1 MKVKE
6 FIPAYKE
13 FKLKTCKLS
22 TVSTYMLTIKNIILP
37 HLGEYELEAV
47 SSKEAELLK
56 LDCEN
61 KGLSKKS
68 IQDVI
73 ICLKNILKV
82 ANFLEVA
89 ETKTISVIWGT
100 DNSAAKKQIEAYN
113 KDQIKILVE
122 SLEETPSFKNL
133 GLLLTI
139 YSGMRIGEVCA
150 LQWKDVDLE
159 ERVIRVNKTIQRIY
173 VEEEEAM
180 GKMKTELMMSTPKTK
195 SSQREIPIVPK
206 LFKMM
211 KDFAKISKPD
221 YFVCS
226 GTTTPLE
233 PRTYRNY
240 YMKKIEEIGLPRLKF
255 HGLRHTFA
263 TQLIASKADVKTV
276 SAILG
281 HSDIATT
288 LNTYVHPSRDDKKN
302 ALSKLRF

>member
-1 MKVKE
+1 
-6 FIPAYKE
+6 
-13 FKLKTCKLS
+13 
-22 TVSTYMLTIKNIILP
+22 
-37 HLGEYELEAV
+37 
-47 SSKEAELLK
+47 
-56 LDCEN
+56 
-61 KGLSKKS
+61 
-68 IQDVI
+68 
-73 ICLKNILKV
+73 
-82 ANFLEVA
+82 
-89 ETKTISVIWGT
+89 
-100 DNSAAKKQIEAYN
+100 
-113 KDQIKILVE
+113 
-122 SLEETPSFKNL
+122 
-133 GLLLTI
+133 
-139 YSGMRIGEVCA
+139 
-150 LQWKDVDLE
+150 
-159 ERVIRVNKTIQRIY
+159 
-173 VEEEEAM
+173 
-180 GKMKTELMMSTPKTK
+180 MKTELMMSTPKTK

>member
-1 MKVKE
+1 MKVKD

-13 FKLKTCKLS
+13 FKLKTCKRS
-22 TVSTYMLTIKNIILP
+22 SVSAYMLTIKNIILP
-37 HLGEYELEAV
+37 ILGDYELESV
-47 SSKEAELLK
+47 GSKEAESLK
-56 LDCEN
+56 QDCED
-61 KGLSKKS
+61 KGLSKKT

-82 ANFLEVA
+82 ANILEVA
-89 ETKTISVIWGT
+89 ETKTISVLWGT
-100 DNSAAKKQIEAYN
+100 GNNEVKKQVEAYN
-113 KDQIKILVE
+113 KDQVRKLVA

-133 GLLLTI
+133 GLLITI

-150 LQWKDVDLE
+150 LQWKDIDLE
-159 ERVIRVNKTIQRIY
+159 ERVIRVNKSIQRIY
-173 VEEEEAM
+173 TEEDTM
-180 GKMKTELMMSTPKTK
+180 GKMKTELLISTPKTK
-195 SSQREIPIVPK
+195 SSQREIPIVQP

-211 KDFAKISKPD
+211 KDFAKICRPD

-226 GTTTPLE
+226 GTTTPIE
-233 PRTYRNY
+233 PRTYRSY

-281 HSDIATT
+281 HSDITTT
-288 LNTYVHPSRDDKKN
+288 LNTYVHPSRDDKRN

>member
-1 MKVKE
+1 MKVKD

-13 FKLKTCKLS
+13 FKLKTCKIS
-22 TVSTYMLTIKNIILP
+22 SVSAYMLTVKNIILP
-37 HLGEYELEAV
+37 ILGEYELEAV
-47 SSKEAELLK
+47 SSKDAELLK
-56 LDCEN
+56 QVCEN
-61 KGLSKKS
+61 KGLSKKT

-82 ANFLEVA
+82 ASILEIA
-89 ETKTISVIWGT
+89 ETKAISVLWGT
-100 DNSAAKKQIEAYN
+100 GNNETKKQVEAYN
-113 KDQIKILVE
+113 KDQVRKLVA

-133 GLLLTI
+133 GLLITI

-150 LQWKDVDLE
+150 LQWKDIDLE
-159 ERVIRVNKTIQRIY
+159 EKVIRVNKSIQRIY
-173 VEEEEAM
+173 TEEDAM
-180 GKMKTELMMSTPKTK
+180 GKMKTELLISTPKTK
-195 SSQREIPIVPK
+195 SSQREIPIVQP

-211 KDFAKISKPD
+211 KDFAKICRPD

-226 GTTTPLE
+226 GTTTPIE
-233 PRTYRNY
+233 PRTYRSY
-240 YMKKIEEIGLPRLKF
+240 YMKKIEEIGLPHLKF

-281 HSDIATT
+281 HSDITTT
-288 LNTYVHPSRDDKKN
+288 LNTYVHPSRDDKRN

>member
-1 MKVKE
+1 MKVKD
-6 FIPAYKE
+6 FMPAYKE
-13 FKLKTCKLS
+13 FKLKTCKIS
-22 TVSTYMLTIKNIILP
+22 SVSTYMLTIKNIILP
-37 HLGEYELEAV
+37 ILGEYELEAV

-61 KGLSKKS
+61 KGFSKKS

-100 DNSAAKKQIEAYN
+100 DNSAVKKQFEAYN
-113 KDQIKILVE
+113 KEQIKNLVA

-150 LQWKDVDLE
+150 LQWKDVDFE
-159 ERVIRVNKTIQRIY
+159 EKVVRVNKTIQRIY
-173 VEEEEAM
+173 REEETT
-180 GKMKTELMMSTPKTK
+180 GKMKTELLISTPKTK
-195 SSQREIPIVPK
+195 SSQREIPIVQP

-211 KDFAKISKPD
+211 KDFAKICRPD
-221 YFVCS
+221 YFICS

-240 YMKKIEEIGLPRLKF
+240 YLKKIEEVGLPHLKF

-281 HSDIATT
+281 HSDITTT
-288 LNTYVHPSRDDKKN
+288 LNTYVHPSRDDKRN

>member
-1 MKVKE
+1 MKVKD

-13 FKLKTCKLS
+13 FKLKTCKRS
-22 TVSTYMLTIKNIILP
+22 SVSAYMLTVKNIILP
-37 HLGEYELEAV
+37 ILGEYELEAV
-47 SSKEAELLK
+47 SSKDAELLK
-56 LDCEN
+56 QVCEN
-61 KGLSKKS
+61 KGLSKKT

-82 ANFLEVA
+82 ASILEVA
-89 ETKTISVIWGT
+89 ETKAISVLWGT
-100 DNSAAKKQIEAYN
+100 GNNETKKQVETYN
-113 KDQIKILVE
+113 KDQVKKLVA

-133 GLLLTI
+133 GLLITI

-150 LQWKDVDLE
+150 LQWKDIDLE
-159 ERVIRVNKTIQRIY
+159 EKVIRVNKSIQRIY
-173 VEEEEAM
+173 TEEDTM
-180 GKMKTELMMSTPKTK
+180 GKMKTELLISTPKTK
-195 SSQREIPIVPK
+195 SSQREIPIIQP
-206 LFKMM
+206 LFKLM
-211 KDFAKISKPD
+211 KDFAKICRPD

-226 GTTTPLE
+226 GTTTPIE

-240 YMKKIEEIGLPRLKF
+240 YMKKIEEIGLPHLKF

-281 HSDIATT
+281 HSDITTT
-288 LNTYVHPSRDDKKN
+288 LNTYVHPSRDDKRN

>member
-1 MKVKE
+1 MKVKD
-6 FIPAYKE
+6 FIPTYKE
-13 FKLKTCKLS
+13 FKLKTCKMS
-22 TVSTYMLTIKNIILP
+22 SVSAYMLTVKNIILP
-37 HLGEYELEAV
+37 ILGEYELEAV
-47 SSKEAELLK
+47 SSKDAELLK
-56 LDCEN
+56 QVCEN
-61 KGLSKKS
+61 KGLSKKT

-82 ANFLEVA
+82 ASILEVA
-89 ETKTISVIWGT
+89 ETKAISVLWGT
-100 DNSAAKKQIEAYN
+100 GNNENKKQVEAYN
-113 KDQIKILVE
+113 KDQVRKLVA

-133 GLLLTI
+133 GLLITI

-150 LQWKDVDLE
+150 LQWKDIDLE
-159 ERVIRVNKTIQRIY
+159 EKVIRVNKSIQRIY
-173 VEEEEAM
+173 TEEDTT
-180 GKMKTELMMSTPKTK
+180 GKMKTELLISTPKTK
-195 SSQREIPIVPK
+195 SSQREIPIVQP

-211 KDFAKISKPD
+211 KDFAKICRPD

-226 GTTTPLE
+226 GTTTPIE

-240 YMKKIEEIGLPRLKF
+240 YMKKIEEIGLPHLKF

-281 HSDIATT
+281 HSDITTT
-288 LNTYVHPSRDDKKN
+288 LNTYVHPSRDDKRN

>member
-1 MKVKE
+1 MKVKD

-13 FKLKTCKLS
+13 FKLKTCKIS
-22 TVSTYMLTIKNIILP
+22 SVSAYMLTVKNIILP
-37 HLGEYELEAV
+37 ILGEYELEAV
-47 SSKEAELLK
+47 SSKDAELLK
-56 LDCEN
+56 QDCED
-61 KGLSKKS
+61 KGLSKKT

-82 ANFLEVA
+82 ANILEVA
-89 ETKTISVIWGT
+89 ETKTISVLWGT
-100 DNSAAKKQIEAYN
+100 GNNEVKKQVEAYN
-113 KDQIKILVE
+113 KDQVRKLVA

-133 GLLLTI
+133 GLLITI

-150 LQWKDVDLE
+150 LQWEDIDLE
-159 ERVIRVNKTIQRIY
+159 ERVIRVNKSIQRIY
-173 VEEEEAM
+173 TEEETM
-180 GKMKTELMMSTPKTK
+180 GKMKTELLISTPKTK
-195 SSQREIPIVPK
+195 SSQREIPIVQP

-211 KDFAKISKPD
+211 KDFAKICRPD

-226 GTTTPLE
+226 GTTTPIE
-233 PRTYRNY
+233 PRTYRSY
-240 YMKKIEEIGLPRLKF
+240 YKKKIEEIGLPHLKF

-281 HSDIATT
+281 HSDITTT
-288 LNTYVHPSRDDKKN
+288 LNTYVHPSRDDKRN

>member
-1 MKVKE
+1 MKVKD

-13 FKLKTCKLS
+13 FKLKTCKIS
-22 TVSTYMLTIKNIILP
+22 SVSTYMQTIKNIILP
-37 HLGEYELEAV
+37 ILGEYELEAV

-82 ANFLEVA
+82 ANYLEVA
-89 ETKTISVIWGT
+89 ETKTISVLWGT
-100 DNSAAKKQIEAYN
+100 DNSGVKKQIEAYN
-113 KDQIKILVE
+113 KDQIKNLVA

-150 LQWKDVDLE
+150 LQWKDIDLDE
-159 ERVIRVNKTIQRIY
+159 KVIRVNKTIQRIY
-173 VEEEEAM
+173 IEEETT
-180 GKMKTELMMSTPKTK
+180 GKMKTELQISTPKTK

-211 KDFAKISKPD
+211 KDYAKICRPD

-240 YMKKIEEIGLPRLKF
+240 YKKKIEEFGLPHLKF

-263 TQLIASKADVKTV
+263 TLLIASKADIKTV

-281 HSDIATT
+281 HSDITTT
-288 LNTYVHPSRDDKKN
+288 LNTYVHPSRDDKRN
-302 ALSKLRF
+302 AVSKLRF

>member
-1 MKVKE
+1 MKVKD

-13 FKLKTCKLS
+13 FKLKTCKIS
-22 TVSTYMLTIKNIILP
+22 SVSAYMLTVKNIILP
-37 HLGEYELEAV
+37 ILGEYELEAV
-47 SSKEAELLK
+47 SSKDAELLK
-56 LDCEN
+56 QVCEN
-61 KGLSKKS
+61 KGLSKKT

-82 ANFLEVA
+82 ASILEIA
-89 ETKTISVIWGT
+89 ETKAISVLWGT
-100 DNSAAKKQIEAYN
+100 GNNETKKQVEAYN
-113 KDQIKILVE
+113 KDQVRKLVA

-133 GLLLTI
+133 GLLITI

-150 LQWKDVDLE
+150 LQWKDIDLE
-159 ERVIRVNKTIQRIY
+159 EKVIRVNKSIQRIY
-173 VEEEEAM
+173 TEEDAM
-180 GKMKTELMMSTPKTK
+180 GKMKTELLISTPKTK
-195 SSQREIPIVPK
+195 SSQREIPIVQP

-211 KDFAKISKPD
+211 KNFAKICRPD

-226 GTTTPLE
+226 GTTTPIE
-233 PRTYRNY
+233 PRTYRSY
-240 YMKKIEEIGLPRLKF
+240 YMKKIEEIGLPHLKF

-281 HSDIATT
+281 HSDITTT
-288 LNTYVHPSRDDKKN
+288 LNTYVHPSRDDKRN

>member
-1 MKVKE
+1 MKVKD

-13 FKLKTCKLS
+13 FKLKTCKIS
-22 TVSTYMLTIKNIILP
+22 SVCAYMLTVKNIILP
-37 HLGEYELEAV
+37 ILGEYELEAV
-47 SSKEAELLK
+47 SSKDAELLK
-56 LDCEN
+56 QACEN
-61 KGLSKKS
+61 KGLSKKT

-82 ANFLEVA
+82 ASILEVA
-89 ETKTISVIWGT
+89 ETKAISVLWGT
-100 DNSAAKKQIEAYN
+100 GNNETKKQVEAYN
-113 KDQIKILVE
+113 KDQVRKLVA

-133 GLLLTI
+133 GLLITI

-150 LQWKDVDLE
+150 LQWKDIDLE
-159 ERVIRVNKTIQRIY
+159 EKVIRVNKSIQRIY
-173 VEEEEAM
+173 TEEDTM
-180 GKMKTELMMSTPKTK
+180 GKMKTELLISTPKTK
-195 SSQREIPIVPK
+195 SSQREIPIVQP

-211 KDFAKISKPD
+211 KDFAKICRPD

-226 GTTTPLE
+226 GTTTPIE
-233 PRTYRNY
+233 PRTYRSY
-240 YMKKIEEIGLPRLKF
+240 YMKKIEEIGLPHLKF

-281 HSDIATT
+281 HSDITTT
-288 LNTYVHPSRDDKKN
+288 LNTYVHPSRDDKRN

>member
-1 MKVKE
+1 MKVKD

-13 FKLKTCKLS
+13 FKLKTCKRS
-22 TVSTYMLTIKNIILP
+22 SVSAYMLTIKNIILP
-37 HLGEYELEAV
+37 ILGEYELEAV
-47 SSKEAELLK
+47 SSKEAESLK
-56 LDCEN
+56 QDCEN
-61 KGLSKKS
+61 KGLSKKT

-82 ANFLEVA
+82 ANILEVA
-89 ETKTISVIWGT
+89 ETKTISVLWGT
-100 DNSAAKKQIEAYN
+100 GNNEVKKQVEAYN
-113 KDQIKILVE
+113 KDQVRKLVA

-133 GLLLTI
+133 GLLITI

-150 LQWKDVDLE
+150 LQWKDIDLE
-159 ERVIRVNKTIQRIY
+159 EKVIRVNKSIQRIY
-173 VEEEEAM
+173 AEEATM
-180 GKMKTELMMSTPKTK
+180 GKMKTELLISTPKTK
-195 SSQREIPIVPK
+195 SSQREIPIVQP

-211 KDFAKISKPD
+211 KDFAKICRPD

-226 GTTTPLE
+226 GTTTPIE
-233 PRTYRNY
+233 PRTYRSY

-281 HSDIATT
+281 HSDITTT
-288 LNTYVHPSRDDKKN
+288 LNTYVHPSRDDKRN

>member
-1 MKVKE
+1 MKIKD

-13 FKLKTCKLS
+13 FKLKTCKRS
-22 TVSTYMLTIKNIILP
+22 SVSAYMLTIKNIILP
-37 HLGEYELEAV
+37 ILGDYELESV
-47 SSKEAELLK
+47 GSKEAESIK
-56 LDCEN
+56 QACED
-61 KGLSKKS
+61 KGLSKKT

-82 ANFLEVA
+82 ANILEVA
-89 ETKTISVIWGT
+89 ETKTISVLWGT
-100 DNSAAKKQIEAYN
+100 GNNEVKKQVEAYN
-113 KDQIKILVE
+113 KDQVRKLVA

-133 GLLLTI
+133 GLLITI

-150 LQWKDVDLE
+150 LQWKDIDLE
-159 ERVIRVNKTIQRIY
+159 ERVIRVNKSIQRIY
-173 VEEEEAM
+173 TEEDTM
-180 GKMKTELMMSTPKTK
+180 GKMKTELLLSTPKTK
-195 SSQREIPIVPK
+195 SSQREIPIVQP

-211 KDFAKISKPD
+211 KDFAKICRPD

-226 GTTTPLE
+226 GTTTPIE
-233 PRTYRNY
+233 PRTYRSY

-281 HSDIATT
+281 HSDITTT
-288 LNTYVHPSRDDKKN
+288 LNTYVHPSRDDKRN

>member
-1 MKVKE
+1 MKVKD

-13 FKLKTCKLS
+13 FKLKTCKIS
-22 TVSTYMLTIKNIILP
+22 SVSAYMLTVKNIILP
-37 HLGEYELEAV
+37 VLGEYELEAV
-47 SSKEAELLK
+47 SSKDAELLK
-56 LDCEN
+56 QVCEN
-61 KGLSKKS
+61 KGLSKKT

-82 ANFLEVA
+82 ASILEVA
-89 ETKTISVIWGT
+89 ETKAISVLWGAGNNET
-100 DNSAAKKQIEAYN
+100 KKQVEAYN
-113 KDQIKILVE
+113 KDQVRKLVA

-133 GLLLTI
+133 GLLITI

-150 LQWKDVDLE
+150 LQWKDIDLE
-159 ERVIRVNKTIQRIY
+159 EKVIRVNKSIQRIY
-173 VEEEEAM
+173 TEEDTM
-180 GKMKTELMMSTPKTK
+180 GKMKTELLISTPKTK
-195 SSQREIPIVPK
+195 SSQREIPIVQP

-211 KDFAKISKPD
+211 KDFAKICRPD

-226 GTTTPLE
+226 GTTSPIE
-233 PRTYRNY
+233 PRTYRSY
-240 YMKKIEEIGLPRLKF
+240 YKKKIEEIGLPHLKF

-281 HSDIATT
+281 HSDITTT
-288 LNTYVHPSRDDKKN
+288 LNTYVHPSRDDKRN

>member
-1 MKVKE
+1 MKVKD

-13 FKLKTCKLS
+13 FKLRTCKRS
-22 TVSTYMLTIKNIILP
+22 SVSAYMLIIKNIILP
-37 HLGEYELEAV
+37 IIGEYELEVV
-47 SSKEAELLK
+47 SSKEAESLK
-56 LDCEN
+56 QACED
-61 KGLSKKS
+61 KGLSKKT

-82 ANFLEVA
+82 ANILEVA
-89 ETKTISVIWGT
+89 ETKTISVLWGT
-100 DNSAAKKQIEAYN
+100 GNNEVKKQVEAYN
-113 KDQIKILVE
+113 KDQVRKLVA
-122 SLEETPSFKNL
+122 SLEEAPSFKNL
-133 GLLLTI
+133 GLLITI

-150 LQWKDVDLE
+150 LQWKDIDLE
-159 ERVIRVNKTIQRIY
+159 EKVIRVNKSIQRIY
-173 VEEEEAM
+173 TEEDTM
-180 GKMKTELMMSTPKTK
+180 DKMKTELLISTPKTK
-195 SSQREIPIVPK
+195 SSQREIPIVQP

-211 KDFAKISKPD
+211 KDFAKICRPD

-226 GTTTPLE
+226 GTTTPIE
-233 PRTYRNY
+233 PRTYRSY

-281 HSDIATT
+281 HSDITTT
-288 LNTYVHPSRDDKKN
+288 LNTYVHPSRDDKRN

>member
-1 MKVKE
+1 MKVKD
-6 FIPAYKE
+6 FIPAYKD
-13 FKLKTCKLS
+13 FKLRTCKRS
-22 TVSTYMLTIKNIILP
+22 SVSAYMLIIKNIILP
-37 HLGEYELEAV
+37 IIGEYELEVV
-47 SSKEAELLK
+47 SSKEAESLK
-56 LDCEN
+56 QDCED
-61 KGLSKKS
+61 KGLSKKT

-82 ANFLEVA
+82 ANILEVA
-89 ETKTISVIWGT
+89 ETKTISVLWGT
-100 DNSAAKKQIEAYN
+100 GNNEVKKQVEAYN
-113 KDQIKILVE
+113 KDQVRKLVA

-133 GLLLTI
+133 GLLITI

-150 LQWKDVDLE
+150 LQWKDIDLE
-159 ERVIRVNKTIQRIY
+159 EKVIRVNKSIQRIY
-173 VEEEEAM
+173 TEEDTM
-180 GKMKTELMMSTPKTK
+180 GKMKTELLISTPKTK
-195 SSQREIPIVPK
+195 SSQREIPIVQP

-211 KDFAKISKPD
+211 KDFAKICRPD

-226 GTTTPLE
+226 GTTTPIE
-233 PRTYRNY
+233 PRTYRSY

-281 HSDIATT
+281 HSDITTT
-288 LNTYVHPSRDDKKN
+288 LNTYVHPSRDDKRN

>member
-1 MKVKE
+1 MKVKD

-13 FKLKTCKLS
+13 FKLKTCKIS
-22 TVSTYMLTIKNIILP
+22 SVSAYMLTVKNIILP
-37 HLGEYELEAV
+37 ILGEYELEAV
-47 SSKEAELLK
+47 SSKDAELLK
-56 LDCEN
+56 QVCEN
-61 KGLSKKS
+61 KGLSKKT

-82 ANFLEVA
+82 ASILEIA
-89 ETKTISVIWGT
+89 ETKAISVLWGT
-100 DNSAAKKQIEAYN
+100 GNNETKKQVEAYN
-113 KDQIKILVE
+113 KDQVRKLVA
-122 SLEETPSFKNL
+122 SLEDTPSFKNL
-133 GLLLTI
+133 GLLITI

-150 LQWKDVDLE
+150 LQWKDIDLE
-159 ERVIRVNKTIQRIY
+159 EKVIRVNKSIQRIY
-173 VEEEEAM
+173 TEEDTT
-180 GKMKTELMMSTPKTK
+180 GKMKTELLISTPKTK

-211 KDFAKISKPD
+211 KDFAKICRPD

-226 GTTTPLE
+226 GTTTPIE
-233 PRTYRNY
+233 PRTYRSY
-240 YMKKIEEIGLPRLKF
+240 YKKKIEEIGLPHLKF

-281 HSDIATT
+281 HSDITTT
-288 LNTYVHPSRDDKKN
+288 LNTYVHPSRDDKRN

>member
-1 MKVKE
+1 MKVKD

-13 FKLKTCKLS
+13 FKLRTCKRS
-22 TVSTYMLTIKNIILP
+22 SVSAYMLIIKNIILP
-37 HLGEYELEAV
+37 IIGEYELEVV
-47 SSKEAELLK
+47 SSKEAESLK
-56 LDCEN
+56 QECED
-61 KGLSKKS
+61 KGLSKKT

-82 ANFLEVA
+82 ANILEVA
-89 ETKTISVIWGT
+89 ETKTISVLWGT
-100 DNSAAKKQIEAYN
+100 GNNEVKKQVEAYN
-113 KDQIKILVE
+113 KDQVRKLVA

-133 GLLLTI
+133 FLLITI

-150 LQWKDVDLE
+150 LQWKDIDLE
-159 ERVIRVNKTIQRIY
+159 EKVIRVNKSIQRIY
-173 VEEEEAM
+173 TEEDTM
-180 GKMKTELMMSTPKTK
+180 GKMKTELLISTPKTK
-195 SSQREIPIVPK
+195 SSQREIPIVQP

-211 KDFAKISKPD
+211 KDFAKICRPD

-226 GTTTPLE
+226 GTTTPIE
-233 PRTYRNY
+233 PRTYRSY
-240 YMKKIEEIGLPRLKF
+240 YKKKIEEIGLPRLKF

-281 HSDIATT
+281 HSDITTT
-288 LNTYVHPSRDDKKN
+288 LNTYVHPSRDDKRN

>member
-1 MKVKE
+1 MKVKD

-13 FKLKTCKLS
+13 FKLKTCKRS
-22 TVSTYMLTIKNIILP
+22 SVSAYMLTIKNIILP
-37 HLGEYELEAV
+37 ILGEYDLEAV
-47 SSKEAELLK
+47 NSKEAESLK
-56 LDCEN
+56 QDCED
-61 KGLSKKS
+61 KGLSKKT

-82 ANFLEVA
+82 ANILEVA
-89 ETKTISVIWGT
+89 ETKTISVLWGT
-100 DNSAAKKQIEAYN
+100 GNNEVKKQVEAYN
-113 KDQIKILVE
+113 KDQVRKLVA

-133 GLLLTI
+133 GLLITI

-150 LQWKDVDLE
+150 LQWKDIDLE
-159 ERVIRVNKTIQRIY
+159 EKVIRVNKAIQRVYI
-173 VEEEEAM
+173 EEETT
-180 GKMKTELMMSTPKTK
+180 GKMKTELLISTPKTK

-206 LFKMM
+206 LFKMV
-211 KDFAKISKPD
+211 KDFAKICRPD

-226 GTTTPLE
+226 GTTTPIE

-240 YMKKIEEIGLPRLKF
+240 YMKIIEEIGLPHLKF

-276 SAILG
+276 SAMLG
-281 HSDIATT
+281 HSDITTT
-288 LNTYVHPSRDDKKN
+288 LNTYVHPSQDDKRN

>member
-1 MKVKE
+1 MKVKD

-13 FKLKTCKLS
+13 FKLKTCKMS
-22 TVSTYMLTIKNIILP
+22 SVSAYMLTVRNIILP
-37 HLGEYELEAV
+37 ILGEYELEAV
-47 SSKEAELLK
+47 GSKDAELLK
-56 LDCEN
+56 QVCEN
-61 KGLSKKS
+61 KGLSKKT

-82 ANFLEVA
+82 ASILEVA
-89 ETKTISVIWGT
+89 ETKAISVLWGT
-100 DNSAAKKQIEAYN
+100 DNNETKKQVEAYN
-113 KDQIKILVE
+113 KDQVRKLVA

-133 GLLLTI
+133 GLLITI

-150 LQWKDVDLE
+150 LQWKDIDLE
-159 ERVIRVNKTIQRIY
+159 EKVIRVNKSIQRIY
-173 VEEEEAM
+173 TEEDTM
-180 GKMKTELMMSTPKTK
+180 GKMKTELLISTPKTK
-195 SSQREIPIVPK
+195 SSQREIPIVQP

-211 KDFAKISKPD
+211 KDFAKICRPD

-226 GTTTPLE
+226 GTTTPIE
-233 PRTYRNY
+233 PRTYRSY
-240 YMKKIEEIGLPRLKF
+240 YMKKIEEIGLPHLKF

-281 HSDIATT
+281 HSDITTT
-288 LNTYVHPSRDDKKN
+288 LNTYVHPSRDDKRN

>member
-1 MKVKE
+1 MKVKD

-13 FKLKTCKLS
+13 FKLKTCKIS
-22 TVSTYMLTIKNIILP
+22 SVSTYMLTIKNIILP
-37 HLGEYELEAV
+37 ILGEYELEAV

-61 KGLSKKS
+61 KGFSKKS

-100 DNSAAKKQIEAYN
+100 DNSAVKKQFEVYN
-113 KDQIKILVE
+113 KEQIKNLVA

-150 LQWKDVDLE
+150 LQWKDVDFE
-159 ERVIRVNKTIQRIY
+159 EKVVRVNKTIQRIY
-173 VEEEEAM
+173 REEETT
-180 GKMKTELMMSTPKTK
+180 GKMKTELLISTPKTK

-211 KDFAKISKPD
+211 KDFAKICRPD
-221 YFVCS
+221 YFICS

-240 YMKKIEEIGLPRLKF
+240 YLKKIEEVGLPHLKF

-281 HSDIATT
+281 HSNIATT
-288 LNTYVHPSRDDKKN
+288 LNTYVHPSQDDKRN

>member
-1 MKVKE
+1 MKVKD

-13 FKLKTCKLS
+13 FKLKTYKRS
-22 TVSTYMLTIKNIILP
+22 SVSAYMLTIKNIILP
-37 HLGEYELEAV
+37 ILGDYDLEAV
-47 SSKEAELLK
+47 SSKDAELLK
-56 LDCEN
+56 LNCEN
-61 KGLSKKS
+61 RGLSKKT
-68 IQDVI
+68 IQDVV

-89 ETKTISVIWGT
+89 ETKTISVLWGT
-100 DNSAAKKQIEAYN
+100 DNSEAKKQIEAYN
-113 KDQIKILVE
+113 KDQVRKLVT

-159 ERVIRVNKTIQRIY
+159 ERVIRVNKSIQRIY
-173 VEEEEAM
+173 TEEDTK
-180 GKMKTELMMSTPKTK
+180 GKMKTELLITTPKTK
-195 SSQREIPIVPK
+195 SSQREIPIVQP
-206 LFKMM
+206 LLKMM
-211 KDFAKISKPD
+211 KDFAKICRPD

-226 GTTTPLE
+226 GTTTPIE
-233 PRTYRNY
+233 PRTYRSY

-281 HSDIATT
+281 HSDITTT
-288 LNTYVHPSRDDKKN
+288 LNTYVHPSRDDKRN

>member
-1 MKVKE
+1 MKVKD

-13 FKLKTCKLS
+13 FKLKTCKRS
-22 TVSTYMLTIKNIILP
+22 SVSAYMLTIKNIILP
-37 HLGEYELEAV
+37 ILGDYELESV
-47 SSKEAELLK
+47 GSKEAESIK
-56 LDCEN
+56 QACED
-61 KGLSKKS
+61 KGLSKKT

-82 ANFLEVA
+82 ANILEVA
-89 ETKTISVIWGT
+89 ETKTISVLWGT
-100 DNSAAKKQIEAYN
+100 GNNEVKKQVEAYD
-113 KDQIKILVE
+113 KEQVRKLVA

-133 GLLLTI
+133 GLLITI

-150 LQWKDVDLE
+150 LQWKDIDLE
-159 ERVIRVNKTIQRIY
+159 ERVIRVNKSIQRIY
-173 VEEEEAM
+173 TEEDTM
-180 GKMKTELMMSTPKTK
+180 GKMKTELLLSTPKTK
-195 SSQREIPIVPK
+195 SSQREIPIVQP

-211 KDFAKISKPD
+211 KDFAKICRPD

-226 GTTTPLE
+226 GTTTPIE
-233 PRTYRNY
+233 PRTYRSY

-281 HSDIATT
+281 HSDITTT
-288 LNTYVHPSRDDKKN
+288 LNTYVHPSRDDKRN

>member
-1 MKVKE
+1 MKIKD

-13 FKLKTCKLS
+13 FKLKTCKRS
-22 TVSTYMLTIKNIILP
+22 SVSAYMLTIKNIILP
-37 HLGEYELEAV
+37 ILGDYELESV
-47 SSKEAELLK
+47 GSKEAESIK
-56 LDCEN
+56 QACED
-61 KGLSKKS
+61 KGLSKKT

-82 ANFLEVA
+82 ANILEVA
-89 ETKTISVIWGT
+89 ETKTISVLWGT
-100 DNSAAKKQIEAYN
+100 GNNEVKKQVEAYD
-113 KDQIKILVE
+113 KEQVRKLVA

-133 GLLLTI
+133 GLLITI

-150 LQWKDVDLE
+150 LQWKDIDLE
-159 ERVIRVNKTIQRIY
+159 ERVIRVNKSIQRIY
-173 VEEEEAM
+173 TEEDTM
-180 GKMKTELMMSTPKTK
+180 GKMKTELLISTPKTK
-195 SSQREIPIVPK
+195 SSQREIPIVQP

-211 KDFAKISKPD
+211 KDFAKICRPD

-226 GTTTPLE
+226 GTTTPIE
-233 PRTYRNY
+233 PRTYRSY

-281 HSDIATT
+281 HSDITTT
-288 LNTYVHPSRDDKKN
+288 LNTYVHPSRDDKRN

>member
-1 MKVKE
+1 MKVKD

-13 FKLKTCKLS
+13 FKLKTCKIS
-22 TVSTYMLTIKNIILP
+22 SVSAYMLTVKNIILP
-37 HLGEYELEAV
+37 ILGEYELEAV
-47 SSKEAELLK
+47 SSKDAELLK
-56 LDCEN
+56 QVCEN
-61 KGLSKKS
+61 KGLSKKT

-82 ANFLEVA
+82 ASILEVA
-89 ETKTISVIWGT
+89 ETKAISVLWGT
-100 DNSAAKKQIEAYN
+100 GNNETKKQVEAYN
-113 KDQIKILVE
+113 KDQVRKLVT

-133 GLLLTI
+133 GLLITI

-150 LQWKDVDLE
+150 LQWKDIDLE
-159 ERVIRVNKTIQRIY
+159 EKVIRVNKSIQRIY
-173 VEEEEAM
+173 TEEDTT
-180 GKMKTELMMSTPKTK
+180 GKMKTELLISTPKTK
-195 SSQREIPIVPK
+195 SSQRDIPIVQP

-211 KDFAKISKPD
+211 KDFAKICGPD

-226 GTTTPLE
+226 GTTTPIE
-233 PRTYRNY
+233 PRTYRSY
-240 YMKKIEEIGLPRLKF
+240 YKKKIEEIGLPHLKF

-281 HSDIATT
+281 HSDITTT
-288 LNTYVHPSRDDKKN
+288 LNTYVHPSRDDKRN

>member
-1 MKVKE
+1 MKVKD

-13 FKLKTCKLS
+13 FKLKTCKIS
-22 TVSTYMLTIKNIILP
+22 SVSAYMLTVKNIILP
-37 HLGEYELEAV
+37 VLGEYELEAV
-47 SSKEAELLK
+47 SSKEAESLK
-56 LDCEN
+56 QDCED
-61 KGLSKKS
+61 KGLSKKT

-82 ANFLEVA
+82 ANILEVA
-89 ETKTISVIWGT
+89 ETKTISVLWGT
-100 DNSAAKKQIEAYN
+100 GNNETKKQVEAYN
-113 KDQIKILVE
+113 KDQVRKLVA

-133 GLLLTI
+133 GLLITI

-150 LQWKDVDLE
+150 LQWKDIDLE
-159 ERVIRVNKTIQRIY
+159 EKVIRVNKSIQRIY
-173 VEEEEAM
+173 TEEDTM
-180 GKMKTELMMSTPKTK
+180 GKMKTEVLISTPKTK
-195 SSQREIPIVPK
+195 SSQREIPIVQP

-211 KDFAKISKPD
+211 KDFAKIYRPD

-226 GTTTPLE
+226 GTTTPIE
-233 PRTYRNY
+233 PRTYRSY

-281 HSDIATT
+281 HSDITTT
-288 LNTYVHPSRDDKKN
+288 LNTYVHPSRDDKRN

>member
-1 MKVKE
+1 MKVKD

-13 FKLKTCKLS
+13 FKLKTCKIS
-22 TVSTYMLTIKNIILP
+22 SVSAYMLTIKNIILP
-37 HLGEYELEAV
+37 ILGEYELEAV
-47 SSKEAELLK
+47 SSKDAELLK
-56 LDCEN
+56 QVCEN
-61 KGLSKKS
+61 KGLSKKT

-82 ANFLEVA
+82 ANILEVA
-89 ETKTISVIWGT
+89 ETKTISVLWGT
-100 DNSAAKKQIEAYN
+100 GNNEVKKQVEAYN
-113 KDQIKILVE
+113 KDQVRKLVA

-133 GLLLTI
+133 GLLITI

-150 LQWKDVDLE
+150 LQWKDIDLE
-159 ERVIRVNKTIQRIY
+159 EKVIRVNKAIQRVYI
-173 VEEEEAM
+173 EEETT
-180 GKMKTELMMSTPKTK
+180 GKMKTELLISTPKTK

-211 KDFAKISKPD
+211 KDFAKICRPD

-226 GTTTPLE
+226 GTTTPIE

-240 YMKKIEEIGLPRLKF
+240 YMKIIGEIGLPRLKF

-276 SAILG
+276 SAMLG
-281 HSDIATT
+281 HSDITTT
-288 LNTYVHPSRDDKKN
+288 LNTYVHPSQDDKRN

>member
-1 MKVKE
+1 MKVKD

-13 FKLKTCKLS
+13 FKLKTCKIS
-22 TVSTYMLTIKNIILP
+22 SVSAYMLTVKNIILP
-37 HLGEYELEAV
+37 VLGEYELEAV
-47 SSKEAELLK
+47 SSKDAELLK
-56 LDCEN
+56 QFCEN
-61 KGLSKKS
+61 KGLSKKT

-82 ANFLEVA
+82 ASILEVA
-89 ETKTISVIWGT
+89 ETKAISVLWGT
-100 DNSAAKKQIEAYN
+100 GNNETKKQVEAYN
-113 KDQIKILVE
+113 KDQVRKLVA

-133 GLLLTI
+133 GLLITI

-150 LQWKDVDLE
+150 LQWKDIDLE
-159 ERVIRVNKTIQRIY
+159 EKVIRVNKSIQRIY
-173 VEEEEAM
+173 TEEDTM
-180 GKMKTELMMSTPKTK
+180 GKMKTELLISTPKTK
-195 SSQREIPIVPK
+195 SSQREIPIVQP

-211 KDFAKISKPD
+211 KDFAKICRPD

-226 GTTTPLE
+226 GTTTPIE
-233 PRTYRNY
+233 PRTYRSY
-240 YMKKIEEIGLPRLKF
+240 YMKKIEEIGLPHLKF

-281 HSDIATT
+281 HSDITTT
-288 LNTYVHPSRDDKKN
+288 LNTYVHPSRDDKRN

>member
-1 MKVKE
+1 MKVKD

-13 FKLKTCKLS
+13 FKLKTCKIS
-22 TVSTYMLTIKNIILP
+22 SVSAYMLTVKNIILP
-37 HLGEYELEAV
+37 ILGEYELEAV
-47 SSKEAELLK
+47 SSKDAELLK
-56 LDCEN
+56 QVCEN
-61 KGLSKKS
+61 KGLSKKT

-82 ANFLEVA
+82 ASILEIA
-89 ETKTISVIWGT
+89 ETKAISVLWGT
-100 DNSAAKKQIEAYN
+100 GNNETKKQVEAYN
-113 KDQIKILVE
+113 KDQVRKLVA

-133 GLLLTI
+133 GLLITI

-150 LQWKDVDLE
+150 LQWKDIDLE
-159 ERVIRVNKTIQRIY
+159 EKVIRVNKSIQRIY
-173 VEEEEAM
+173 TEEDTT
-180 GKMKTELMMSTPKTK
+180 GKMKTELLISTPKTK

-211 KDFAKISKPD
+211 KDFAKICRPD

-226 GTTTPLE
+226 GTTTPIE
-233 PRTYRNY
+233 PRTYRSY
-240 YMKKIEEIGLPRLKF
+240 YKKKIEEIGLPHLKF

-281 HSDIATT
+281 HSDITTT
-288 LNTYVHPSRDDKKN
+288 LNTYVHPSRDDKRN

>member
-1 MKVKE
+1 MKVKD
-6 FIPAYKE
+6 FMPAYKE
-13 FKLKTCKLS
+13 FKLKTCKIS
-22 TVSTYMLTIKNIILP
+22 SVSTYMLTIKNIILP
-37 HLGEYELEAV
+37 ILGEYELEAV
-47 SSKEAELLK
+47 SNKEAELLK

-61 KGLSKKS
+61 KGFSKKS

-100 DNSAAKKQIEAYN
+100 DNSAVKKQFEAYN
-113 KDQIKILVE
+113 KEQIKNLVA

-150 LQWKDVDLE
+150 LQWKDVDFE
-159 ERVIRVNKTIQRIY
+159 EKVVRVNKTIQRIY
-173 VEEEEAM
+173 REEETT
-180 GKMKTELMMSTPKTK
+180 GKMKTELLISTPKTK

-211 KDFAKISKPD
+211 KDFAKICRPD
-221 YFVCS
+221 YFICS

-240 YMKKIEEIGLPRLKF
+240 YLKKIE
-255 HGLRHTFA
+255 
-263 TQLIASKADVKTV
+263 
-276 SAILG
+276 
-281 HSDIATT
+281 
-288 LNTYVHPSRDDKKN
+288 
-302 ALSKLRF
+302 

>member
-1 MKVKE
+1 MKVKD
-6 FIPAYKE
+6 FMPAYKE
-13 FKLKTCKLS
+13 FKLKTCKIS
-22 TVSTYMLTIKNIILP
+22 SVSTYMLTIKNIILP
-37 HLGEYELEAV
+37 ILGEYELEAV
-47 SSKEAELLK
+47 SNKEAELLK

-61 KGLSKKS
+61 KGFSKKS

-100 DNSAAKKQIEAYN
+100 DNSAVKKQFEAYN
-113 KDQIKILVE
+113 KEQIKNLVA

-150 LQWKDVDLE
+150 LQGKDVDFE
-159 ERVIRVNKTIQRIY
+159 EKVVRVNKTIQRIY
-173 VEEEEAM
+173 REEETT
-180 GKMKTELMMSTPKTK
+180 GKMKTELLISTPKTK
-195 SSQREIPIVPK
+195 SSQREIPIVQP

-211 KDFAKISKPD
+211 KDFAKICRPD
-221 YFVCS
+221 YFICS

-240 YMKKIEEIGLPRLKF
+240 YLKKIEEVGLPHLKF

-281 HSDIATT
+281 HSNIATT
-288 LNTYVHPSRDDKKN
+288 LNTYVHPSRDDKRN

>member
-1 MKVKE
+1 MKVKD
-6 FIPAYKE
+6 FIPTYKE

-22 TVSTYMLTIKNIILP
+22 SVSAYMLTIKNIILP
-37 HLGEYELEAV
+37 ILGDYDLEAV
-47 SSKEAELLK
+47 SSKEAESLK
-56 LDCEN
+56 QACED
-61 KGLSKKS
+61 KGLSKKT

-82 ANFLEVA
+82 ANILEVA
-89 ETKTISVIWGT
+89 ETKTISVLWGT
-100 DNSAAKKQIEAYN
+100 GNNEVKKQVEAYN
-113 KDQIKILVE
+113 KDQVRKLVA

-133 GLLLTI
+133 GLLITI

-150 LQWKDVDLE
+150 LQWKDIDLE
-159 ERVIRVNKTIQRIY
+159 EKVIRVNKSIQRIY
-173 VEEEEAM
+173 TEEDTM
-180 GKMKTELMMSTPKTK
+180 GKMKTELLISTPKTK
-195 SSQREIPIVPK
+195 SSQREIPIVQPLLK
-206 LFKMM
+206 IM
-211 KDFAKISKPD
+211 KDFAKICRPD

-226 GTTTPLE
+226 GTTTPIE
-233 PRTYRNY
+233 PRTYRSY

-281 HSDIATT
+281 HSDITTT
-288 LNTYVHPSRDDKKN
+288 LNTYVHPSRDDKRN

>member
-1 MKVKE
+1 MKVKD

-13 FKLKTCKLS
+13 FKLKTCKRS
-22 TVSTYMLTIKNIILP
+22 SVSAYMLTIKNIILP
-37 HLGEYELEAV
+37 ILGEYELEAV
-47 SSKEAELLK
+47 SSKEAESLK
-56 LDCEN
+56 QECED
-61 KGLSKKS
+61 KGLSKKT

-82 ANFLEVA
+82 ANILEVA
-89 ETKTISVIWGT
+89 ETKTISVLWGT
-100 DNSAAKKQIEAYN
+100 GNNEVKKQVEAYN
-113 KDQIKILVE
+113 KDQVRKLVA

-133 GLLLTI
+133 GLLITI

-150 LQWKDVDLE
+150 LQWKDIDLE
-159 ERVIRVNKTIQRIY
+159 EKVIRVNKSIQRIY
-173 VEEEEAM
+173 TEEDTM
-180 GKMKTELMMSTPKTK
+180 GKMKTELLISTPKTK
-195 SSQREIPIVPK
+195 SSQREIPIVQP

-211 KDFAKISKPD
+211 KDFAKICRPD

-226 GTTTPLE
+226 GTTTPIE
-233 PRTYRNY
+233 PRTYRSY
-240 YMKKIEEIGLPRLKF
+240 YKKKIEEIGLPRLKF

-281 HSDIATT
+281 HSDITTT
-288 LNTYVHPSRDDKKN
+288 LNTYVHPSRDDKRN